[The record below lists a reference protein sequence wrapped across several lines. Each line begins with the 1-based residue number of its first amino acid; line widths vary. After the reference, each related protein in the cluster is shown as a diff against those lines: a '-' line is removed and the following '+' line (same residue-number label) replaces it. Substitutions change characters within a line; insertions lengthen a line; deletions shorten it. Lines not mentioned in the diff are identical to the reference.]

1 MERATYSEQP
11 ERISYLQHDDGS
23 AEVRLRKNITEDGDQ
38 WTALEVFIPR
48 TFLSVEEIERQFDSY
63 FIEEPEVTIAD
74 LTEAIDI
81 LTNIVLGEV

>member
-1 MERATYSEQP
+1 MERTMYSEQP
-11 ERISYLQHDDGS
+11 ERISYLLHEDGS
-23 AEVRLRKNITEDGDQ
+23 AEVRLRKHIVEDGDQ

-48 TFLSVEEIERQFDSY
+48 TFLSVEEIETQFDSY

>member
-11 ERISYLQHDDGS
+11 KRITYLQHDDGS
-23 AEVRLRKNITEDGDQ
+23 AEVRLRKHIVEDGDQ

>member
-11 ERISYLQHDDGS
+11 KRITYLQHDDGS
-23 AEVRLRKNITEDGDQ
+23 AEVRLRKHIVEDGDQ

-48 TFLSVEEIERQFDSY
+48 TFLSAEEIERQFDSY

-74 LTEAIDI
+74 LTKAIDI